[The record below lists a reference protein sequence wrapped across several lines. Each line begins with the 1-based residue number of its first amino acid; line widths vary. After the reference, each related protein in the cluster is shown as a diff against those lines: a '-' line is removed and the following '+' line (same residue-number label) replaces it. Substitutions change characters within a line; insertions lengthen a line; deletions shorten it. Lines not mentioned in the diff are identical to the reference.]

1 MRYSLLV
8 ALVPCALL
16 AQTAPAD
23 GNAFQ
28 KLPPRLDWIQSN
40 GHSPQGTWSG
50 RWFGSHGSARRGDAL
65 AMAPERCAIPLLRAP
80 MPEGITDRMA
90 LPARPSDSIDPRF
103 VLPAPPVCEERKP

>member
-1 MRYSLLV
+1 MRFCILI

-28 KLPPRLDWIQSN
+28 KLPPRLEWIESG
-40 GHSPQGTWSG
+40 GHSPQGAWDG
-50 RWFGSHGSARRGDAL
+50 RWFGSHPSARRGGVF

-80 MPEGITDRMA
+80 VPEGVTDRMA
-90 LPARPSDSIDPRF
+90 MPPRPSDAIDPQF
-103 VLPAPPVCEERKP
+103 ILPAPAVCEERKP